1 MAHDILGGENTKN
14 FARQSS
20 LGGSPSDVGSLLI
33 PAKQE
38 RALLQ
43 KIDDVRYDVRTVG
56 GKVSGSV
63 LALAAALGLLGVASI
78 YRTANSGNRR

>member
-1 MAHDILGGENTKN
+1 MAHSVLGGQSPKN
-14 FARQSS
+14 FARASS
-20 LGGSPSDVGSLLI
+20 LPDDSLGSLLI

-43 KIDDVRYDVRTVG
+43 KIDDVRYDVRNVG

-63 LALAAALGLLGVASI
+63 LALAGALGLLGMASI
-78 YRTANSGNRR
+78 YHTAKNGDRR

>member
-1 MAHDILGGENTKN
+1 MAHDILGGKNTKN

-20 LGGSPSDVGSLLI
+20 LPDSPSEVGSLLI

-63 LALAAALGLLGVASI
+63 LALAGALGLLGVASI
-78 YRTANSGNRR
+78 YRTVKTGDRR